1 MPTSRRRLRRLT
13 PADSSLAPEAMV
25 QRCSHDYWGY
35 LMKRILF
42 LVIITVVAVG
52 LLAAPALAG
61 TTVCKVGLYA
71 GQNTHVGYLLIT
83 HDTSAPSL
91 TITYDLKAGYKLKEV
106 HLAVAHDA
114 AGIPVNPGRRGSARQ
129 VPAGALSVDQQH
141 DLHDRLPRGRT
152 GAAGD
157 RRARRGREPV
167 HVLQRDRVGHAGV
180 QLLRRRDRGRLR
192 LRAGL
197 GEVDPDHAELID
209 LSTGDHETGGALA

>member
-1 MPTSRRRLRRLT
+1 MPTSRRRRRRLT

-114 AGIPVNPGRRGSARQ
+114 AGIPVNP
-129 VPAGALSVDQQH
+129 AGAAAPGKFPLARYPWTNNTTFTIDCHEAGPAPLVIAAHAVVVNPCTCFNETAWATRACSCCGDATVDVF
-141 DLHDRLPRGRT
+141 DFARGWAKWIQIT
-152 GAAGD
+152 
-157 RRARRGREPV
+157 PN
-167 HVLQRDRVGHAGV
+167 
-180 QLLRRRDRGRLR
+180 
-192 LRAGL
+192 
-197 GEVDPDHAELID
+197 
-209 LSTGDHETGGALA
+209 